1 MSQAWYITV
10 HIASRRRLE
19 ILNKYWNSHHK
30 QTGPTRLSSATSP
43 VTSWT
48 AYLWSLSWGNK
59 YMACRNGLTGALTQD
74 DRKPYPWH
82 LWAAGV
88 CTSLCAK
95 LGLHF
100 TYTDSLLKSEPRWT
114 AEFAGRSVCT
124 DFLRTLFFW
133 GLRGGG
139 PSFSKTLEKC
149 CYSFSLGVPVIKD
162 CTKGRGIW
170 TVFLENVHLSWV
182 ALITTPQDIPSLATI
197 SWLGDGFFAKRHS
210 SYYFPT

>member
-59 YMACRNGLTGALTQD
+59 YIACRNGLTGALTQD

-82 LWAAGV
+82 IWAAGV

-100 TYTDSLLKSEPRWT
+100 TYRLTLKIWTKMNSRICWEIGLHWLPRN
-114 AEFAGRSVCT
+114 SV
-124 DFLRTLFFW
+124 F
-133 GLRGGG
+133 
-139 PSFSKTLEKC
+139 
-149 CYSFSLGVPVIKD
+149 LGVVGWRAVIFKD
-162 CTKGRGIW
+162 FGE
-170 TVFLENVHLSWV
+170 VLLQF
-182 ALITTPQDIPSLATI
+182 
-197 SWLGDGFFAKRHS
+197 
-210 SYYFPT
+210 